1 MKRKGENRTLDL
13 LNSCRCCVCRK
24 TDVNKRFGF
33 SSLPWCLATWRRE
46 PSASPRNSNVSIC
59 PPRGPGTCRR
69 AALRRYISLL
79 RLPGK
84 SPRLFC
90 VNPPQILQCYC
101 VLRPPPFAPREYR
114 PHYSCLHVK
123 KKKGQPRQQRSRCK
137 RRPLTFY
144 ISAVATSLHRWRES
158 IHRQKCYNI
167 DPKAE

>member
-1 MKRKGENRTLDL
+1 MFRKKG
-13 LNSCRCCVCRK
+13 
-24 TDVNKRFGF
+24 VNKRFGF
-33 SSLPWCLATWRRE
+33 SSLLWCLATWRRE

-123 KKKGQPRQQRSRCK
+123 KRSTK
-137 RRPLTFY
+137 AAAFPLQAETFDFLHLCCRD
-144 ISAVATSLHRWRES
+144 IVVSLKTICSS
-158 IHRQKCYNI
+158 IKILQ
-167 DPKAE
+167 

>member
-1 MKRKGENRTLDL
+1 MKTKGENTTSDL
-13 LNSCRCCVCRK
+13 LNSCRCCMFRK
-24 TDVNKRFGF
+24 TDVNKRLGF
-33 SSLPWCLATWRRE
+33 SSLLWCLATWRRE
-46 PSASPRNSNVSIC
+46 PSSSPRNSNVSIC

-123 KKKGQPRQQRSRCK
+123 KKKVNQGSSVP
-137 RRPLTFY
+137 
-144 ISAVATSLHRWRES
+144 SASGNLWLFTSLLSRHCCIFEDNLF
-158 IHRQKCYNI
+158 IY
-167 DPKAE
+167 

>member
-1 MKRKGENRTLDL
+1 MKTKGENTTSDL
-13 LNSCRCCVCRK
+13 LNSCRCFMFRK

-33 SSLPWCLATWRRE
+33 SSLLWCSATWRRE
-46 PSASPRNSNVSIC
+46 PLASPRNSNVSIC

-101 VLRPPPFAPREYR
+101 VLRPPPVCPLRIQAALFLPAR
-114 PHYSCLHVK
+114 K
-123 KKKGQPRQQRSRCK
+123 KKVNQGSSVPAASGN
-137 RRPLTFY
+137 LWLF
-144 ISAVATSLHRWRES
+144 TSLLSRHRCIVEDDLF
-158 IHRQKCYNI
+158 IF
-167 DPKAE
+167 